1 MNMKSMKNGGRL
13 LGIVAMVAIIGLAV
27 TACDQSSDP
36 VPSQWTV
43 SLIQNHTS
51 TDNTEVAYFVH
62 VNGGQFPASVATP
75 SARSDWAFTGFWT
88 ARSGGTQ
95 YFNANGARTSAAS
108 GSRTLQN
115 NLRLYAQWN
124 QGTTPPPIDPGPTPP
139 TDPGPTPPT
148 DPGPAPPP
156 QQPDLTTPVNIDD
169 IIGVAA
175 SGPVI
180 FTLGTTQGGDFVE
193 LRMTGRTADW
203 HGLDIQFPALIAAG
217 DLSATGTYSVRATG
231 RGGTSATG
239 QFMIQGMQPGH
250 DWGTLVPLV
259 AGQSFTLTRNFTMQA
274 GPAPW
279 DGDPSWAAAR
289 LTTDGAGANAEIIF
303 TSIEIL
309 RVPGNVVVFSLADA
323 ITDNTEQTPPQGQI
337 PSNLVGTWED
347 EGGGSLVLNANG
359 TLVMTDFG
367 SPQSGTFSV
376 SGNNITI
383 TLSGEEPMTGTFV
396 LVGDT
401 LTLSM
406 AEWDWRLYREG
417 AGGITWSA
425 APSPGIPTPS
435 IILTFQGTPAGLVA
449 SDISIFGS
457 VGSATRGDLTGSENT
472 WTVAIS
478 DVRAGIVGIS
488 IDRDGI
494 SRLTQWVT
502 LVGAEVTPPQNITW
516 TALPTSGTPTPSI
529 TLNFQGTP
537 TGLVASDITITP
549 GNGSATRGALTGTG
563 NTRTLAISNVNAG
576 TISISINR
584 TGIASGPA
592 TVTLVGPGTTQPP
605 TGTVPAIPS
614 GLTAEATSTSAIRI
628 SWDNVPAA
636 TEFVIF
642 RSTNATSGFTEVHT
656 TGLTSWTNTGLAA
669 DTTFHFRVAARN
681 SHGTSQQSASV
692 SARTQAPPQIINA
705 ITVTGVP
712 QSVRGNNFA
721 AQLILIPAAGGT
733 NTPSNVVTPV
743 AASTRFLVGGLLTGP
758 QAGRYIVE
766 VQIRSLVGGV
776 PTAVFRTQERQ
787 VNQGDTSIA
796 WSQFSPFTP

>member
-1 MNMKSMKNGGRL
+1 
-13 LGIVAMVAIIGLAV
+13 
-27 TACDQSSDP
+27 
-36 VPSQWTV
+36 
-43 SLIQNHTS
+43 
-51 TDNTEVAYFVH
+51 
-62 VNGGQFPASVATP
+62 
-75 SARSDWAFTGFWT
+75 
-88 ARSGGTQ
+88 
-95 YFNANGARTSAAS
+95 
-108 GSRTLQN
+108 
-115 NLRLYAQWN
+115 
-124 QGTTPPPIDPGPTPP
+124 
-139 TDPGPTPPT
+139 
-148 DPGPAPPP
+148 
-156 QQPDLTTPVNIDD
+156 
-169 IIGVAA
+169 
-175 SGPVI
+175 
-180 FTLGTTQGGDFVE
+180 
-193 LRMTGRTADW
+193 
-203 HGLDIQFPALIAAG
+203 
-217 DLSATGTYSVRATG
+217 
-231 RGGTSATG
+231 
-239 QFMIQGMQPGH
+239 
-250 DWGTLVPLV
+250 
-259 AGQSFTLTRNFTMQA
+259 
-274 GPAPW
+274 
-279 DGDPSWAAAR
+279 
-289 LTTDGAGANAEIIF
+289 
-303 TSIEIL
+303 
-309 RVPGNVVVFSLADA
+309 
-323 ITDNTEQTPPQGQI
+323 
-337 PSNLVGTWED
+337 
-347 EGGGSLVLNANG
+347 VLNANG